1 VCGWRKNKQTNKQT
15 ISRSLPLAVSSQ
27 QPAVSSQRQTLA
39 FHRRST
45 TRAASMAAHHH
56 LATWSQLEAL
66 AGRSLLLVGRPQA
79 PATIE
84 RPISHAPPPQVVAYR
99 RRPSNA

>member
-1 VCGWRKNKQTNKQT
+1 
-15 ISRSLPLAVSSQ
+15 
-27 QPAVSSQRQTLA
+27 
-39 FHRRST
+39 
-45 TRAASMAAHHH
+45 MAAHHH